1 MWKRLFSAF
10 ALIAYGALLIK
21 FVVFKAIPI
30 IHIGHLKFKFS
41 GPHTGSAN
49 FVPFKTIRPF
59 LSGRGNHLIA
69 IVNLAGNIIPFVPI
83 GFLVPFIYR
92 KMTWQKSL
100 ALAVG
105 VGLAMEGMEVVFRVG
120 IFDVDDILLNA
131 IGVMIGYWIFVLFVQ
146 RMRPHL
152 RSS

>member
-41 GPHTGSAN
+41 GTHTGPAN

-69 IVNLAGNIIPFVPI
+69 IVNLAGNIVPFVPI

-105 VGLAMEGMEVVFRVG
+105 VGLVMEGMEVVFRVG